1 MSIWGDILDRGA
13 GETMRKEDLVASNN
27 FRDLYPE
34 KLSVNPIKLDMS
46 GFVDALNKLRKENLI
61 LNKSLKNLE
70 KSIKKLKYECLG

>member
-1 MSIWGDILDRGA
+1 MSVWGDILDRGA
-13 GETMRKEDLVASNN
+13 GETMRKEDLVASDN

-70 KSIKKLKYECLG
+70 KSIKKLKYERLG